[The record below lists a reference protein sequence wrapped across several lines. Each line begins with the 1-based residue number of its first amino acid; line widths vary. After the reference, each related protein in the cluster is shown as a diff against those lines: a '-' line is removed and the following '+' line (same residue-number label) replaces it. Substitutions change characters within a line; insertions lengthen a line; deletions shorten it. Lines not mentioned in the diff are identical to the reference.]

1 MLLQFQLSNVFTSLS
16 AIHYFYQLLSHLA
29 FVRWPLQ
36 ALLVGEYGFDRCNDK
51 QVHPIL
57 DWMGVDNGSE
67 GFTVAIG
74 WMLIN
79 LAFWRGLPLWMLIW
93 KVNPSGGKKVNAST
107 KQISGQKN
115 EDEEYLEE
123 STINSNV

>member
-16 AIHYFYQLLSHLA
+16 SIHYFYQVLSHLA

-36 ALLVGEYGFDRCNDK
+36 ALLVREYGFDRCTDK

-57 DWMGVDNGSE
+57 DWLGVDNGTE
-67 GFTVAIG
+67 GFTIAIV
-74 WMLIN
+74 WMMIN

-93 KVNPSGGKKVNAST
+93 KVNPSGKVVSAKKIKSSQKEEDKVYLDDT
-107 KQISGQKN
+107 KSFDSK
-115 EDEEYLEE
+115 
-123 STINSNV
+123 V